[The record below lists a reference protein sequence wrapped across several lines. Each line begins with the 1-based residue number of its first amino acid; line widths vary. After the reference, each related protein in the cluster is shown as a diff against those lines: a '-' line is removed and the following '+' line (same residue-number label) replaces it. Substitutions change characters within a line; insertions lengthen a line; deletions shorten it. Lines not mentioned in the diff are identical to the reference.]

1 MRYNIVML
9 LTDIVAVSVASAL
22 SFLIKFRGRYSQ
34 EFFNRWREFLVIT
47 VILIAAFAFKRLY
60 SQRRLFYEETR
71 EIVEALVLTMVLVFG
86 FFAMTRTDPDYSRLF
101 IGMSIAFSFVL
112 VPAFRWISKRLFNG
126 YLK

>member
-1 MRYNIVML
+1 MKYNIVML
-9 LTDIVAVSVASAL
+9 ITDVLAVIL
-22 SFLIKFRGRYSQ
+22 SSSLAFLLKFRGKYLQ
-34 EFFNRWREFLVIT
+34 EFSNRWREFLVIL
-47 VILIAAFAFKRLY
+47 VILLAAFAFKRLY

-71 EIVEALVLTMVLVFG
+71 EIIEALVLTMVLVFG